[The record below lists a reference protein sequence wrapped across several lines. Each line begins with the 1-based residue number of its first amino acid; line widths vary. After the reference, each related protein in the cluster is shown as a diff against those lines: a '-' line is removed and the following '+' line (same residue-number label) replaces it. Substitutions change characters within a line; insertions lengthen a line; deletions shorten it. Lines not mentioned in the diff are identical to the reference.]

1 MKRGN
6 SITGEIRACLMA
18 ASDGCTV
25 ASVRG
30 QIGHDTSSETVSMM
44 LFELMK
50 AGKATRIKRDGD
62 RGYRYFATGT
72 VNTDRRQVSS
82 LVNAR
87 KRVLK
92 CTAKAKPPKESHV
105 TGRKLNS
112 VTRTIPVASALKPA
126 AVAELTHDKTA
137 IRDRINDDIAAFLAA
152 GGKVM
157 KVETDWR
164 RIMSRELKRT
174 WV

>member
-6 SITGEIRACLMA
+6 SIMGEIRACLMA

-30 QIGHDTSSETVSMM
+30 QIGHDTSSETVSTM
-44 LFELMK
+44 LYTLMK

-62 RGYRYFATGT
+62 RGHRYFATDT
-72 VNTDRRQVSS
+72 VNTDRRQPYSPI
-82 LVNAR
+82 NAR

-92 CTAKAKPPKESHV
+92 CTAQAKPPKESHV
-105 TGRKLNS
+105 TGSKLNS
-112 VTRTIPVASALKPA
+112 VTRTIPVTSALKPS
-126 AVAELTHDKTA
+126 AVAALTHDKTA
-137 IRDRINDDIAAFLAA
+137 IRDSINDDIAAFLAA

-157 KVETDWR
+157 KVETDWK